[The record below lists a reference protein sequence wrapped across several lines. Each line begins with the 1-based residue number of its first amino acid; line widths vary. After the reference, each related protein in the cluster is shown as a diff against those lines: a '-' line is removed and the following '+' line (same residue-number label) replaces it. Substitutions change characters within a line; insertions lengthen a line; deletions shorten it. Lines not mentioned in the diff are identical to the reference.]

1 VHFGECANI
10 EPAQQSPGKTEPP
23 IMRERRADRG
33 VHVAAFAQSGECETT
48 LAIALKKAPF
58 AAIFVLIASG
68 GVDSLKTR
76 VC

>member
-1 VHFGECANI
+1 MHFGECANI
-10 EPAQQSPGKTEPP
+10 EPAHQGPGKIEPL